1 MVRFLVG
8 LFIFILSIFQAET
21 LKAANQREGFEKDFQ
36 IVNHPEEFIPGWS
49 GNELRASSSRIFQSS
64 QGRNASKALAVQP
77 ISTFDGKVFIRLNP
91 NMYENPKI
99 QFWAR
104 AVRNGSGTRPAVVFY
119 SFEKSLENDPSNW
132 FRLGSE
138 NEFANEDQEFRK
150 FEILLPEELSAEPEI
165 FLKLEIR
172 FGSGTGSC
180 ARFLMDDFEFG
191 DIEEDLEAPKILR
204 VRGYDNKTIE
214 LSFSEKLDPVFS
226 QIQLNYLMG
235 EKEPESAILRQDS
248 LVYLSFE
255 DALDHKGLFDLR
267 VRQIAD
273 LEGNFLEDTLV
284 NFTFFDPTNI
294 PYKTL
299 VINELMPAP
308 RDGNDLPNVEYI
320 ELLHIGDY
328 PVRVEGVQISN
339 SRNTTTL
346 GNFWLEPDSYTILA
360 PTNQA
365 NQFLPFGSVIP
376 VSSWPT
382 LLNSGDRV
390 QLSDRNGK
398 EIDQVSY
405 TTASWKGTEFSGG
418 GYSLEVVN
426 PFLRCDQ
433 SSFLLS
439 SRSSFRGTPGQ
450 ENSVFDLSPD
460 LVKPELLAF
469 EFLNEQTLVLTFSEP
484 LQTLYFPNFLSFQ
497 EIIEIDSVG
506 INSDEVTLF
515 FQNPFPENNPVTLK
529 IHGFQD
535 CSGNELEEIEIIIIR
550 PSEAQI
556 GDVMI
561 NEVLFNSR
569 TGSPKFVQLINV
581 PNRYLELR
589 DWKLANLDAQG
600 KVNQVRAISDRSLVI
615 PPKAQLAIST
625 DTVQLK
631 FDYPLSSM
639 GLFHQINTLPSYPI
653 AGGTVVL
660 LAPSDELAE
669 SFRYSERL
677 HHPLLRD
684 TKGVSLERIS
694 LQTPASVMA
703 NWHSASGTMG
713 YATPGI
719 KNSQLIEEEF
729 LGNIIQIDPEVF
741 DPEGSN
747 GNTFTSIR
755 YELNEPGW
763 VGTFRIY
770 DMAGRI
776 VAILAQN
783 EILGTSG
790 LYSWTGTNSNGG
802 RVRTGYYILVADLFD
817 LNGNVRQI
825 KKTIII
831 AERL

>member
-1 MVRFLVG
+1 M
-8 LFIFILSIFQAET
+8 
-21 LKAANQREGFEKDFQ
+21 
-36 IVNHPEEFIPGWS
+36 
-49 GNELRASSSRIFQSS
+49 
-64 QGRNASKALAVQP
+64 
-77 ISTFDGKVFIRLNP
+77 
-91 NMYENPKI
+91 
-99 QFWAR
+99 
-104 AVRNGSGTRPAVVFY
+104 
-119 SFEKSLENDPSNW
+119 
-132 FRLGSE
+132 
-138 NEFANEDQEFRK
+138 
-150 FEILLPEELSAEPEI
+150 
-165 FLKLEIR
+165 
-172 FGSGTGSC
+172 
-180 ARFLMDDFEFG
+180 
-191 DIEEDLEAPKILR
+191 
-204 VRGYDNKTIE
+204 
-214 LSFSEKLDPVFS
+214 
-226 QIQLNYLMG
+226 
-235 EKEPESAILRQDS
+235 
-248 LVYLSFE
+248 
-255 DALDHKGLFDLR
+255 
-267 VRQIAD
+267 
-273 LEGNFLEDTLV
+273 
-284 NFTFFDPTNI
+284 
-294 PYKTL
+294 
-299 VINELMPAP
+299 
-308 RDGNDLPNVEYI
+308 
-320 ELLHIGDY
+320 
-328 PVRVEGVQISN
+328 
-339 SRNTTTL
+339 
-346 GNFWLEPDSYTILA
+346 
-360 PTNQA
+360 
-365 NQFLPFGSVIP
+365 
-376 VSSWPT
+376 
-382 LLNSGDRV
+382 
-390 QLSDRNGK
+390 
-398 EIDQVSY
+398 
-405 TTASWKGTEFSGG
+405 
-418 GYSLEVVN
+418 
-426 PFLRCDQ
+426 
-433 SSFLLS
+433 
-439 SRSSFRGTPGQ
+439 
-450 ENSVFDLSPD
+450 
-460 LVKPELLAF
+460 
-469 EFLNEQTLVLTFSEP
+469 
-484 LQTLYFPNFLSFQ
+484 
-497 EIIEIDSVG
+497 
-506 INSDEVTLF
+506 
-515 FQNPFPENNPVTLK
+515 
-529 IHGFQD
+529 
-535 CSGNELEEIEIIIIR
+535 
-550 PSEAQI
+550 
-556 GDVMI
+556 
-561 NEVLFNSR
+561 
-569 TGSPKFVQLINV
+569 
-581 PNRYLELR
+581 ELR